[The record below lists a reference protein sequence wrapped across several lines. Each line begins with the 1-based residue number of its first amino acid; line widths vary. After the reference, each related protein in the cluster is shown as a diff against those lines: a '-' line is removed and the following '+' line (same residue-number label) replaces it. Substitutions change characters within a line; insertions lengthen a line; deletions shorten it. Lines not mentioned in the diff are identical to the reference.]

1 MTSYPELEKQVP
13 EGTFPSDVIERA
25 HLMLNANP
33 GGSGAYS
40 VSQGIH
46 QVCKDV
52 ADFISRR
59 DGYPCD
65 PREVFLSNG
74 ASQSVQNM
82 LMVLSGHPDDGF
94 LIPVPQYCDHHS
106 LRSEPGWLLSR
117 RGTSLGLGPEGAR
130 EMRGVREG
138 AQHPSEGNGR
148 HQPGQPDGHGGR
160 AITILTCSVW
170 RRRRCRSAFVF
181 A

>member
-1 MTSYPELEKQVP
+1 MRQVLALTSYPELEKQVP

-82 LMVLSGHPDDGF
+82 LMVLSV
-94 LIPVPQYCDHHS
+94 IPTTVS
-106 LRSEPGWLLSR
+106 
-117 RGTSLGLGPEGAR
+117 
-130 EMRGVREG
+130 
-138 AQHPSEGNGR
+138 
-148 HQPGQPDGHGGR
+148 
-160 AITILTCSVW
+160 
-170 RRRRCRSAFVF
+170 
-181 A
+181 